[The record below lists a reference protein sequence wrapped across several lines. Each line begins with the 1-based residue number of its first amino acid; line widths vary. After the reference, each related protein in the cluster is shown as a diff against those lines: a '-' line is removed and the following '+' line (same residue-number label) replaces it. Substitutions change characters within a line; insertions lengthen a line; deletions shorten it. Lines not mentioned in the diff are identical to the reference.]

1 MAPIAIST
9 SVVKQIQAEKKYN
22 FFNYITE
29 QDKLNRVLGIEE
41 QMSFDVTN
49 AFFWHNLEDEFK
61 AIGKA
66 LHSSIEEWKNFIKEN
81 ERNQNINFALK
92 YVNYINKE
100 YEKVLIE
107 NRDEN
112 FAYAYFKNLKNPS
125 LNIDVFANKFSKKI
139 WDEFERWD
147 FSNTKSLPIN
157 IKLLNEYI
165 VKETLENGNADFCK
179 KHLLKAFSFVDL
191 NDININ
197 VDNLFKLPEA
207 VLYPLMRNDTLP
219 NKFKEIIFEKFGIIP
234 KNCTPKIQD
243 KLYKRAT
250 KNYLDAEPSLR
261 KTKIGEGAKSM
272 LNAIVKSD
280 SINEHIKNDLIERF
294 LIDDDKD
301 GPNHRVYETLLEK
314 ELSKEDFE
322 RLYGAPNLTDRWKK
336 KISIN
341 QYNNTKIRKKYIN
354 EKIKEGCNDISAVIN
369 IEKLIYAGVRDN
381 QLTYESYRLLAEK
394 VCENEKSSIMT
405 RIMAKVIASGNMPE
419 DLLDFVSEN
428 TKNDY
433 LKFDVAYIKYCGF
446 KGIDPQISNTMFN
459 LYSSYTK
466 DIVNMSMNSRF
477 VYFKNIE
484 EHKNNFVE
492 LQKFAS
498 PSFKKV
504 LQKNIKHIEDIQNKI
519 THNISQREQ
528 AYKLFKEMVE
538 TSDFGKLAEKID
550 IMIEKYDD
558 LSNKTEKEPIATKE
572 IEEDLLK

>member
-1 MAPIAIST
+1 
-9 SVVKQIQAEKKYN
+9 
-22 FFNYITE
+22 
-29 QDKLNRVLGIEE
+29 
-41 QMSFDVTN
+41 MS
-49 AFFWHNLEDEFK
+49 
-61 AIGKA
+61 
-66 LHSSIEEWKNFIKEN
+66 
-81 ERNQNINFALK
+81 
-92 YVNYINKE
+92 
-100 YEKVLIE
+100 
-107 NRDEN
+107 
-112 FAYAYFKNLKNPS
+112 
-125 LNIDVFANKFSKKI
+125 
-139 WDEFERWD
+139 
-147 FSNTKSLPIN
+147 IN
-157 IKLLNEYI
+157 IRLLNEYI
-165 VKETLENGNADFCK
+165 VKEALENGNANFCK

-219 NKFKEIIFEKFGIIP
+219 DKFKEIIFEKFGIIP

-243 KLYKRAT
+243 TLYKRAT

-280 SINEHIKNDLIERF
+280 SINEHIMNDLIERF
-294 LIDDDKD
+294 LIDDDRD

-405 RIMAKVIASGNMPE
+405 RIMAKVISSGNMPE

-498 PSFKKV
+498 PSFKKCF
-504 LQKNIKHIEDIQNKI
+504 KKI
-519 THNISQREQ
+519 
-528 AYKLFKEMVE
+528 
-538 TSDFGKLAEKID
+538 
-550 IMIEKYDD
+550 
-558 LSNKTEKEPIATKE
+558 
-572 IEEDLLK
+572 